1 MSHAGPPVIGA
12 KTGGVVPRKAVKR
25 TNIQQP
31 NAPTWLDLQAIAH
44 ARASSEDHMHRID
57 HALCADTHA
66 HWRAAEPGEQVI
78 ELHFHQPHDMKRIRL
93 VFVENDKGRTQQF
106 TIRWSARRGEAHGEV
121 VRQQFN
127 FSPSGATCE
136 IEDYRVDLRD
146 VERLEIR
153 VVPDIGDR
161 LAFASLSHLQL
172 G

>member
-1 MSHAGPPVIGA
+1 VIGA
-12 KTGGVVPRKAVKR
+12 KAGGVVPRKAVKR
-25 TNIQQP
+25 TNSVQP
-31 NAPTWLDLQAIAH
+31 DAPTWLDLRSLAH

-57 HALCADTHA
+57 HALSADTQA

-78 ELHFHQPHDMKRIRL
+78 ELHFRQPHHLRRIRL
-93 VFVENDKGRTQQF
+93 VFVEKVAGRTQQF
-106 TIRWSARRGEAHGEV
+106 TIRWSARRGEVHGEV

-136 IEDYRVDLRD
+136 IEDYRVDLPD

-153 VVPDIGDR
+153 VVPDIGDPR
-161 LAFASLSHLQL
+161 AFASLTHLQL